1 MKKAQWI
8 EIGEYLAIAMSV
20 SGTIV
25 ALLTERM
32 VYAAT
37 PLTLA
42 VGLNLWQRKQ
52 MVEEQI
58 RTQIKAEDWAS
69 IQYQLTTAIE
79 RQDRLE
85 NAAEEPNIEVQ
96 KRLQELAESIAS
108 VEQRLSPIRE
118 RQAQLEESNREKNVD
133 IQGQFTAL
141 QTAIATV
148 EKLPEDF
155 PPLQEAIANL
165 QQKINSLEITTQQ
178 LPQQIESE
186 IVAINATIATLKQ
199 DIASLDR
206 PLTPPENFP
215 LPEQIQELQNAIANL
230 QQNPLHLTR
239 ESSPTFES
247 AIAEQVEQLHQT
259 VAEIQQYIEQLSQPD
274 LTIDSKTQELQV
286 EIARIQKRLDILP
299 EIAANIPK
307 SATPEHLPPSVPQ
320 EYRREAFTPPEASPI
335 PEDPKNS
342 PETEPSTPQQ
352 PPLDDLGYEL
362 EGGIRGISE
371 NLWEFGASIKNIFD
385 RVTTPETAS
394 ELTQQW
400 ECIWEFAG
408 NTEGVEALAIAPNG
422 KILVSPGSDHSL
434 QIWDLATGEAIDTF
448 TGHSDAIS
456 GLAFSPDGQQLA
468 SSSTDG
474 TLKLWQVETRA
485 EIANLQGH
493 SAPVV
498 AIAFSPHGKTL
509 ASGSYDKTIKLWDL
523 GSQKVLRMLQ
533 GHWDWVNAIA
543 YSLDGTTLVS
553 SSHDGTIKFWN
564 VKEGEKIGN
573 IAPGG
578 KIYAIAYNRDGTILA
593 SGGSDRHIR
602 FWNSDRQEIRNINVL
617 SQVYSLA
624 FSPDGKILVSG
635 TSHRRITLWDVE
647 TGQKLAL
654 FDGRCDRVN
663 IVAFGDRGEILASGG
678 DDGIVKVWQRIEE
691 EGPVGNT

>member
-1 MKKAQWI
+1 
-8 EIGEYLAIAMSV
+8 
-20 SGTIV
+20 
-25 ALLTERM
+25 
-32 VYAAT
+32 
-37 PLTLA
+37 
-42 VGLNLWQRKQ
+42 
-52 MVEEQI
+52 
-58 RTQIKAEDWAS
+58 
-69 IQYQLTTAIE
+69 
-79 RQDRLE
+79 
-85 NAAEEPNIEVQ
+85 
-96 KRLQELAESIAS
+96 
-108 VEQRLSPIRE
+108 
-118 RQAQLEESNREKNVD
+118 
-133 IQGQFTAL
+133 
-141 QTAIATV
+141 
-148 EKLPEDF
+148 
-155 PPLQEAIANL
+155 
-165 QQKINSLEITTQQ
+165 
-178 LPQQIESE
+178 
-186 IVAINATIATLKQ
+186 
-199 DIASLDR
+199 
-206 PLTPPENFP
+206 PPENFP
-215 LPEQIQELQNAIANL
+215 LPEQIQELQKAIADL
-230 QQNPLHLTR
+230 QLNSHPLTR

-247 AIAEQVEQLHQT
+247 AIAVQVEQLNQT

-274 LTIDSKTQELQV
+274 FTIDPKTQELQAA
-286 EIARIQKRLDILP
+286 IARIQKRLDILP
-299 EIAANIPK
+299 EMATNIPDEATP
-307 SATPEHLPPSVPQ
+307 STTPEHRPPLVPQ
-320 EYRREAFTPPEASPI
+320 EYRREAFTPPKDDTPI
-335 PEDPKNS
+335 ISEDPETS
-342 PETEPSTPQQ
+342 QETEPSTPQQ
-352 PPLDDLGYEL
+352 PPLDNLGHEL
-362 EGGIRGISE
+362 EGGIREISE

-394 ELTQQW
+394 TLTQQW

-434 QIWDLATGEAIDTF
+434 QMWDLATGEAIHTF
-448 TGHSDAIS
+448 AGHSDAIA

-485 EIANLQGH
+485 EIASLQGH

-543 YSLDGTTLVS
+543 YSPDGKTLVS

-564 VKEGEKIGN
+564 VQEGEKIGN

-578 KIYAIAYNRDGTILA
+578 KIYAIAYNADGTILA

-617 SQVYSLA
+617 SQVYSLT

-635 TSHRRITLWDVE
+635 TSHRTITLWDVE
-647 TGQKLAL
+647 TGQKTAL

-663 IVAFGDRGEILASGG
+663 IVAFGDRGNILASGG
-678 DDGIVKVWQRIEE
+678 DDGIVKVWKKIED
-691 EGPVGNT
+691 EGSV